1 MNAEDAES
9 LDLTPASRGASRKGF
24 GSRQNVK
31 SPRATMQNNFAAAVS
46 SDISGTNR
54 QRKMTKA

>member
-1 MNAEDAES
+1 MTEDAES

-31 SPRATMQNNFAAAVS
+31 SPRTAMQQNFAAAVS
-46 SDISGTNR
+46 SDISGTHR
-54 QRKMTKA
+54 QKRMTKA